1 MAINLSKRNS
11 IMNNE
16 LTINSE
22 DVCVVDVYD
31 LATEIGK
38 ECEKIIEIHGS
49 ATMGGLIPKM
59 VNALEILEG
68 LAHRNEREN
77 CVIQEFQDR
86 IRQLENEKLEKA
98 EYRKRFEKVSNIKLV
113 ALNIKFKICF
123 MR

>member
-113 ALNIKFKICF
+113 ALNLKFKICF

>member
-1 MAINLSKRNS
+1 MSIFAMAINLSKRNS

-98 EYRKRFEKVSNIKLV
+98 EYRKRFEKVSEH
-113 ALNIKFKICF
+113 KIGGVKSKI
-123 MR
+123 

>member
-1 MAINLSKRNS
+1 MSIFAMAINLSKRNS

-31 LATEIGK
+31 LATEI
-38 ECEKIIEIHGS
+38 
-49 ATMGGLIPKM
+49 MGGLIPKM

-98 EYRKRFEKVSNIKLV
+98 EYRKRFEKVSEH
-113 ALNIKFKICF
+113 KIGGVKSKI
-123 MR
+123 